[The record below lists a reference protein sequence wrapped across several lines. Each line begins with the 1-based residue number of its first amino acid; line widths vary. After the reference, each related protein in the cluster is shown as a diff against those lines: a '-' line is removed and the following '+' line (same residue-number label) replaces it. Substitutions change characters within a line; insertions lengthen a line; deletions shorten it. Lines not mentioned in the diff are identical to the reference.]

1 MFTAHLDLISDLRT
15 KIPAFAYLYNKYEK
29 LEQEITHHELHL
41 KSASDLYCSDTL
53 IFLKQQKKE
62 LHDEIYK
69 LVKKIRTDNIFI
81 NHWKLYSD
89 LVQHESFKL
98 FISKTSHIYQ
108 LLIWVYWWWGYFWD
122 DKKAQKYNI
131 NHEISGFLV
140 SDSNELV
147 QLIEGNEQNVDALF
161 NKIKSDSRHHD
172 VEIQFQDTA
181 DNRIMPFFGMG
192 LCLVNSNVNYQ
203 QDFYFTRYQAKE
215 FSSLFEGVAGEF
227 FRQYLH

>member
-1 MFTAHLDLISDLRT
+1 MNLSSSSSVKRLIYTS
-15 KIPAFAYLYNKYEK
+15 YLSEYTDDE
-29 LEQEITHHELHL
+29 
-41 KSASDLYCSDTL
+41 D
-53 IFLKQQKKE
+53 IFE
-62 LHDEIYK
+62 MI
-69 LVKKIRTDNIFI
+69 
-81 NHWKLYSD
+81 
-89 LVQHESFKL
+89 
-98 FISKTSHIYQ
+98 
-108 LLIWVYWWWGYFWD
+108 
-122 DKKAQKYNI
+122 KKAQKYNI
-131 NHEISGFLV
+131 NHEISGFLI

-147 QLIEGNEQNVDALF
+147 QLIEGNEQNVDELF

-227 FRQYLH
+227 FRKYLH

>member
-81 NHWKLYSD
+81 NH
-89 LVQHESFKL
+89 
-98 FISKTSHIYQ
+98 
-108 LLIWVYWWWGYFWD
+108 
-122 DKKAQKYNI
+122 
-131 NHEISGFLV
+131 
-140 SDSNELV
+140 
-147 QLIEGNEQNVDALF
+147 
-161 NKIKSDSRHHD
+161 
-172 VEIQFQDTA
+172 
-181 DNRIMPFFGMG
+181 
-192 LCLVNSNVNYQ
+192 
-203 QDFYFTRYQAKE
+203 
-215 FSSLFEGVAGEF
+215 
-227 FRQYLH
+227 